1 MIALQLALQLV
12 LPTSA
17 LPTSAVLAA
26 AGGPAWPTLAIEI
39 LGSGGVRTCR
49 SAGHTADSGR
59 CVRLPRASADAGRFS
74 LMIILALFVGLGP
87 LARYARA
94 RMPTAASQLVLC
106 FKRQDP
112 PPALSHWT
120 SHCPPSIASGR
131 PLLRMAKSKIYSAA
145 GIFLKTMSGFFGV
158 EFRILNADLD
168 TTSLVVS
175 TK

>member
-1 MIALQLALQLV
+1 VIALQLALQLV

-112 PPALSHWT
+112 PPSIVSLDITLSPQ
-120 SHCPPSIASGR
+120 HCFWKTVAPDGQEQNI
-131 PLLRMAKSKIYSAA
+131 LRRRY
-145 GIFLKTMSGFFGV
+145 FFKND
-158 EFRILNADLD
+158 ERLFR
-168 TTSLVVS
+168 S
-175 TK
+175 